1 MSSNNDFNFDINHL
15 KTLFESQLRDS
26 RIEAIQEIVEKK
38 IEEAIPLLQKV
49 ITNDPDPLI
58 RELAIIGIS
67 SFEDF
72 DNFSILSEVTKS
84 HKERNGFVRARAVWA
99 SRNINSL
106 YLFDFLVNLLQD
118 EFEDVI
124 YWAIINLVNKFP
136 EKIPMEKLL
145 NIMMKNKS
153 DLIRQTIAWGFG
165 ILKFNKANKFLIDV
179 LIKDKTPSVRLNAAW
194 ALGRINDLASS
205 SALCFALKN
214 ELNPLV
220 KREIVLS
227 LGILLEKSKSL
238 SIEQNNKLFSIE
250 NQISEAITT
259 LSIILQ
265 RDSIY
270 FVRRACA
277 QALGEI
283 CNPKSLDILI
293 NIFSSE
299 INQFVRREIAT
310 ALGKIGD
317 PQAIP
322 ILKKS
327 LRSHYKIVVNAAEEA
342 ISKIKNQ

>member
-1 MSSNNDFNFDINHL
+1 MSTEKDIDYDMDQL
-15 KTLFESQLRDS
+15 RDLLESQLRDS
-26 RIEAIQEIVEKK
+26 RMEAIQEIAEKDIVEGIPFLSK
-38 IEEAIPLLQKV
+38 I
-49 ITNDPDPLI
+49 ITHDSDPLI
-58 RELAIIGIS
+58 RELAIIALT
-67 SFEDF
+67 FF
-72 DNFSILSEVTKS
+72 DNYDSFTLFSKTAKS
-84 HKERNGFVRARAVWA
+84 YKERNGFVRARAVWA